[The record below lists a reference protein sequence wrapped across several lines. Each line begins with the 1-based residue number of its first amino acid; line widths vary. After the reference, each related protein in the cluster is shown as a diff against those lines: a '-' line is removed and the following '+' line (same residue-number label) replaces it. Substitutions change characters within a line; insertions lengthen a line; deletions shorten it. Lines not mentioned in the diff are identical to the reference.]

1 MTWTPGKP
9 ALSPAD
15 RVAWQQWR
23 KERKRM
29 LQRER
34 RARLPRLDYYPNA
47 EANATV
53 KSLCRPVVGGD
64 ISSVLNRIVN
74 EWAAYQPPP
83 EFKSA
88 K

>member
-9 ALSPAD
+9 TLSPSD

-23 KERKRM
+23 KERKRT

-47 EANATV
+47 EAHATV
-53 KSLCRPVVGGD
+53 KALCRRVVGGD

-74 EWAAYQPPP
+74 EWADDQPPP
-83 EFKSA
+83 ELNGSR
-88 K
+88 